1 MFTRYKGI
9 NIPENYSGNRFKAPI
24 ETETKTHKPTQN
36 SVYGG
41 TKTSIS
47 PIFENAIK
55 ERSYVNDMSE
65 TIQVPDDNYQNEEAT
80 YTQSTCEPQSIDF
93 DEEFVENQ
101 DTKEPENEKSPKNS
115 VLGDFASVF
124 SQITSKIKQDDF
136 IIIGV
141 ILLLLSE
148 KGEDKDVILPL
159 LLLLL
164 YA

>member
-24 ETETKTHKPTQN
+24 ETETKTHKPTQ
-36 SVYGG
+36 SGVYGG

-47 PIFENAIK
+47 PIFESAIK
-55 ERSYVNDMSE
+55 ERTYSNDINEALYEPTDSYQSE
-65 TIQVPDDNYQNEEAT
+65 EAYATSINESQGLDFNEEF
-80 YTQSTCEPQSIDF
+80 I
-93 DEEFVENQ
+93 ENQ
-101 DTKEPENEKSPKNS
+101 DSSSKNEDPKKNS
-115 VLGDFASVF
+115 ILGDFASIF

-148 KGEDKDVILPL
+148 KGEDKDVIIPL

>member
-9 NIPENYSGNRFKAPI
+9 SIPENYSGNRFKAPI
-24 ETETKTHKPTQN
+24 ETETKTHKPTQGG
-36 SVYGG
+36 VYGG

-47 PIFENAIK
+47 PIFESAIK
-55 ERSYVNDMSE
+55 ERTYNNDINETLYEPTDSYQSE
-65 TIQVPDDNYQNEEAT
+65 EEAYATSINESQGLDFNEEF
-80 YTQSTCEPQSIDF
+80 I
-93 DEEFVENQ
+93 ENQ
-101 DTKEPENEKSPKNS
+101 DSSSESEDPKKNS
-115 VLGDFASVF
+115 ILGDFASIF